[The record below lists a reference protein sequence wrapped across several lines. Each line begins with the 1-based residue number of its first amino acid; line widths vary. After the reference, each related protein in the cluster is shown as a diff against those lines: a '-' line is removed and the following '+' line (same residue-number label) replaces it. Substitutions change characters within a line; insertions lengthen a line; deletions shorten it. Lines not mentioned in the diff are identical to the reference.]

1 MVTQRLIWRVSKVHA
16 YSLTQTAG
24 AQRDFESSF
33 LLSLLLLEQHMFM
46 SHGSSGGHSLIIIIN
61 NRMAVNKRNKD
72 VFAFSRVTSFVMI
85 SWLEFSC
92 RSTGA
97 RH

>member
-1 MVTQRLIWRVSKVHA
+1 MVTQRLNWRVSKVHA
-16 YSLTQTAG
+16 NSLTQTAG

-33 LLSLLLLEQHMFM
+33 LLSLLMLEQHMFM

-61 NRMAVNKRNKD
+61 NRMAVDKRNKD